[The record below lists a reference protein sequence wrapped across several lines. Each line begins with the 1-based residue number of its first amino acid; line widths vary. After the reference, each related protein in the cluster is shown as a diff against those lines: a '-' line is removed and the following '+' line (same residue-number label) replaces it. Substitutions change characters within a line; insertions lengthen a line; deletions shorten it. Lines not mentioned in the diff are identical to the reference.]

1 MGVRLAGLV
10 GLVAAHPDLEVTV
23 MTAWMVLQD
32 IESEKENSPRRK
44 SRRRMAASGKEI
56 LNG

>member
-1 MGVRLAGLV
+1 MV

-23 MTAWMVLQD
+23 MIARTVLQN
-32 IESEKENSPRRK
+32 IESEKEYSPWPK
-44 SRRRMAASGKEI
+44 LGGRMAASGKEI

>member
-1 MGVRLAGLV
+1 MGFRLAGMV

-23 MTAWMVLQD
+23 MIARTVLQN
-32 IESEKENSPRRK
+32 IESEKEYSPWPK
-44 SRRRMAASGKEI
+44 LGGRMAASGKEI